1 MIHFDIDQ
9 EQNRVV
15 TKMSDAV
22 SFDDANKKLKT
33 FIEECNSLGVNFTII
48 NDISELIISSEEELR
63 TLNRVHLKLMDL
75 FMVGKVIRVLD
86 TSSAIFEQ
94 LTRIDKEFE
103 MTNIT
108 YVDNYEAAIAL
119 SEKE

>member
-1 MIHFDIDQ
+1 MIRFDFDK
-9 EQNRVV
+9 EHNRVV
-15 TKMSDAV
+15 IKMAETV
-22 SFDDANKKLKT
+22 SFDDANTKLKE
-33 FIEECNSLGVNFTII
+33 FVDECNALGTNFTII

-86 TSSAIFEQ
+86 ATNPLYKQ
-94 LTRIDKEFE
+94 LKQIDKEFDL
-103 MTNIT
+103 TNIT
-108 YVDNYEAAIAL
+108 YVNQLEEAMAF